1 MTSEVYVLVICL
13 PEPGAM
19 VGAYR
24 IIEKLGRGGS
34 GHVYKAE
41 RGGRF
46 YAIKVLDTLEEGGWS
61 RRELAAM
68 LRLSLDNV
76 VRFKSFDRWPDAE
89 VGYPC
94 IVMEFVPGLSLE
106 DWARRLNPP
115 VRAVL
120 TVFHKVVMALE
131 DIFELGVLHRDIKAS
146 NILIREPDGEPVL
159 IDFGFSA
166 VRGDLTRTV
175 PGLLPP
181 GTPEYRSPEAVRFAR
196 GETGALTY
204 TYGLSDE
211 LWAAGVLLYWLLT
224 DTLPFGSRN
233 TPGLNDRIR
242 LETPLAPHVLNPR
255 VPEAVGRLCLR
266 MLEKEP
272 RARFQTHE
280 ALLVA
285 LEELLAGSEGEV
297 SWDQPLID
305 PGPPR
310 LEGEGGSDPEGEE
323 SGFPERAPGRRRGRG
338 AWEARAGPGAL
349 PAGEMASRVRS
360 VAEPTGGQG
369 VPGGKETPRWT
380 WRWVLLGL
388 VLAVCA
394 VALWHRAFAP
404 PVTSTQGWETE
415 QAVFVHEMA
424 RAGEP
429 SQAQPDAAPDR
440 AQPPASSQTPMSHSA
455 DVHQTPSW
463 QSNPPRGGA
472 GRSCWKTAALGALA
486 GAALEGCTG
495 ATAPQVRPSPP
506 PVIECPA
513 GWQDTHELFGLER
526 MNVTAVQL
534 GRDGVIG
541 KSVEVKEG
549 PFTVVL
555 DETWNEMPRGT
566 VFTGTLKFGENRFG
580 KDRIFARFDEAR
592 TPQGRRHPLCAQ
604 AYLYSEAD
612 FCEHSGAGYC
622 PAPGSTPGHWRL
634 HERFYVAP
642 TKSFGEEE

>member
-13 PEPGAM
+13 PQPGAM

-94 IVMEFVPGLSLE
+94 IVMEFVPGPSLE
-106 DWARRLNPP
+106 DWARRLNPS

-120 TVFHKVVMALE
+120 TVFHKAVMALE

-146 NILIREPDGEPVL
+146 NILIREHDGEPVL

-166 VRGDLTRTV
+166 VRGDPMRTV
-175 PGLLPP
+175 PGMLPP
-181 GTPEYRSPEAVRFAR
+181 GTPEYRSPEAVRFVR
-196 GETGALTY
+196 GESRALTY

-297 SWDQPLID
+297 SWDQPLLD
-305 PGPPR
+305 PEPPR
-310 LEGEGGSDPEGEE
+310 LEGEGGSDLEGDE
-323 SGFPERAPGRRRGRG
+323 SGFPGRAPRRRRGQG
-338 AWEARAGPGAL
+338 TWEERSGPGVA
-349 PAGEMASRVRS
+349 PAGEQR
-360 VAEPTGGQG
+360 
-369 VPGGKETPRWT
+369 VPGGKKTPPWT
-380 WRWVLLGL
+380 WGWMLLGL

-394 VALWHRAFAP
+394 VALWHRASSP
-404 PVTSTQGWETE
+404 PVTSTQGRETE
-415 QAVFVHEMA
+415 QAMFVHEMA

-455 DVHQTPSW
+455 DVNQTPSR
-463 QSNPPRGGA
+463 QSTPPRGEV
-472 GRSCWKTAALGALA
+472 GRSCWKTVALGALA
-486 GAALEGCTG
+486 GAVLEGCTG

-513 GWQDTHELFGLER
+513 GWKETHELFGLRR
-526 MNVTAVQL
+526 MDIEVVQVGTDGEMGMTA
-534 GRDGVIG
+534 
-541 KSVEVKEG
+541 EVKEG
-549 PFTVVL
+549 PVTVML
-555 DETWNEMPRGT
+555 GERWARMPRGT
-566 VFTGTLKFGENRFG
+566 VFTGTFKFGENRFG
-580 KDRIFARFDEAR
+580 EFRIFGRFDHAQTQE
-592 TPQGRRHPLCAQ
+592 GRRYPICVQ
-604 AYLYSEAD
+604 ALLYGPAD
-612 FCEHSGAGYC
+612 YCERPGIGLC
-622 PAPGSTPGHWRL
+622 PADGSTPPGHVRL
-634 HERFYVAP
+634 WQRFTVGT
-642 TKSFGEEE
+642 TKNFGEE

>member
-1 MTSEVYVLVICL
+1 MTSEVRVLVICL
-13 PEPGAM
+13 PQPGAM

-120 TVFHKVVMALE
+120 TVFHKAVMALE

-166 VRGDLTRTV
+166 VRGDPTRTV

-255 VPEAVGRLCLR
+255 VPEAVSRLCLR

-272 RARFQTHE
+272 WARFQTHE

-285 LEELLAGSEGEV
+285 VEELLAASEGEV
-297 SWDQPLID
+297 GWEQPLID
-305 PGPPR
+305 PEPPWPA
-310 LEGEGGSDPEGEE
+310 GEGGSDPEGDE
-323 SGFPERAPGRRRGRG
+323 SGFPGRAPRRGRG
-338 AWEARAGPGAL
+338 AWEERGGPGVA
-349 PAGEMASRVRS
+349 PAGEMASRVCS
-360 VAEPTGGQG
+360 VADAAGEQR
-369 VPGGKETPRWT
+369 VPDGKKTPRWA
-380 WRWVLLGL
+380 WGWVLLGL

-394 VALWHRAFAP
+394 VALWHRASYP
-404 PVTSTQGWETE
+404 PVTSTQGRGTK

-424 RAGEP
+424 RTGEP
-429 SQAQPDAAPDR
+429 FQAQPGAAPDR

-455 DVHQTPSW
+455 DVNQTPSR
-463 QSNPPRGGA
+463 SNPPRGEA
-472 GRSCWKTAALGALA
+472 GRSCWKTAAVGALA

-513 GWQDTHELFGLER
+513 GWKDTHELFGLIFME
-526 MNVTAVQL
+526 VEVVQPGTGGEY
-534 GRDGVIG
+534 GRG
-541 KSVEVKEG
+541 VEVKEG
-549 PFTVVL
+549 PLTVVL
-555 DETWNEMPRGT
+555 DEPWMQMPQGT
-566 VFTGTLKFGENRFG
+566 VFTGTLKFGENRIFG
-580 KDRIFARFDEAR
+580 RFDHAR
-592 TPQGRRHPLCAQ
+592 TPDGHRYPICVQ
-604 AYLYSEAD
+604 AYQYGEASY
-612 FCEHSGAGYC
+612 CARPGVGIC
-622 PAPGSTPGHWRL
+622 PATGSSPGHYLLWQ
-634 HERFYVAP
+634 RFSVAP
-642 TKSFGEEE
+642 TKDFGEEE

>member
-1 MTSEVYVLVICL
+1 MTSEVSVLVICL
-13 PEPGAM
+13 PQPGAM

-24 IIEKLGRGGS
+24 ILEKLGRGGS

-106 DWARRLNPP
+106 DWASRVNPP

-120 TVFHKVVMALE
+120 TVFLKVVMALE

-146 NILIREPDGEPVL
+146 NILIREQDGEPVL

-166 VRGDLTRTV
+166 VRGEPTRTV

-255 VPEAVGRLCLR
+255 VPEPVSRLCLR

-280 ALLVA
+280 ALLVE
-285 LEELLAGSEGEV
+285 LEDLLAGSEGEGG
-297 SWDQPLID
+297 WDQPLID
-305 PGPPR
+305 PEPPR
-310 LEGEGGSDPEGEE
+310 REGEGGSDLEGDE
-323 SGFPERAPGRRRGRG
+323 SGFPGRAPRRRRGQG
-338 AWEARAGPGAL
+338 AWE
-349 PAGEMASRVRS
+349 
-360 VAEPTGGQG
+360 QG
-369 VPGGKETPRWT
+369 TPGGKKTPRRAWGG
-380 WRWVLLGL
+380 VLLGL
-388 VLAVCA
+388 VLGLCA
-394 VALWHRAFAP
+394 AALWLRASYP
-404 PVTSTQGWETE
+404 PVTSTQGWGTE

-424 RAGEP
+424 WVGEP
-429 SQAQPDAAPDR
+429 FQAQPGAAPDR
-440 AQPPASSQTPMSHSA
+440 AQLPASSQTPMSHSA
-455 DVHQTPSW
+455 DVNQTPSRD
-463 QSNPPRGGA
+463 SNPPRREVE
-472 GRSCWKTAALGALA
+472 RSCWKAAALGALA
-486 GAALEGCTG
+486 GAALEGCTS

-513 GWQDTHELFGLER
+513 GWKDTHELFGLRR
-526 MNVTAVQL
+526 MNVTVVQL
-534 GRDGVIG
+534 GKDGWIG
-541 KSVEVKEG
+541 ESSEVKEG

-555 DETWNEMPRGT
+555 DDPWNEMPQGT
-566 VFTGTLKFGENRFG
+566 VFTGTLKFGQNRFEE
-580 KDRIFARFDEAR
+580 DRIYARFGEAR
-592 TPQGRRHPLCAQ
+592 TPQGRRYPICVQ
-604 AYLYSEAD
+604 AYLTGPAD
-612 FCEHSGAGYC
+612 VCERPGAGFC
-622 PAPGSTPGHWRL
+622 PATGSTPGHWRL
-634 HERFYVAP
+634 WDRFYVVP

>member
-1 MTSEVYVLVICL
+1 
-13 PEPGAM
+13 M

-24 IIEKLGRGGS
+24 ILEKLGRGGS

-46 YAIKVLDTLEEGGWS
+46 YAVKVLDTLEEGGWS

-106 DWARRLNPP
+106 DWVWRVNPS

-120 TVFHKVVMALE
+120 TVFLKVVMALE

-146 NILIREPDGEPVL
+146 NILIREHDDEPVL

-166 VRGDLTRTV
+166 VRGDPTRTV

-181 GTPEYRSPEAVRFAR
+181 GTPEYRCPEAVRFAR
-196 GETGALTY
+196 GDTGALTY
-204 TYGLSDE
+204 TYGLADE

-255 VPEAVGRLCLR
+255 VPEAVSRLCLR

-280 ALLVA
+280 ALLVE
-285 LEELLAGSEGEV
+285 LEDLLAGSEGEV

-305 PGPPR
+305 PEPSR
-310 LEGEGGSDPEGEE
+310 REGQGGSDPEGDE
-323 SGFPERAPGRRRGRG
+323 SGFPERAPRRRRGQG
-338 AWEARAGPGAL
+338 AWEARAGPGAA

-360 VAEPTGGQG
+360 H
-369 VPGGKETPRWT
+369 VPGGKGKPRWA
-380 WRWVLLGL
+380 WGWVLLGL

-394 VALWHRAFAP
+394 VALWHRASAP
-404 PVTSTQGWETE
+404 PVTSTQGGGTG

-429 SQAQPDAAPDR
+429 FQAQPDAAPDR
-440 AQPPASSQTPMSHSA
+440 AQPPASSQTPMSDSA
-455 DVHQTPSW
+455 DVKQTPS
-463 QSNPPRGGA
+463 QTSNAPLHEM

-513 GWQDTHELFGLER
+513 GWKDTHKLFELER
-526 MNVTAVQL
+526 INTISVVQL
-534 GRDGVIG
+534 GRDGWIG
-541 KSVEVKEG
+541 QSVEVKEG
-549 PFTVVL
+549 PLTVVL
-555 DETWNEMPRGT
+555 DDPWNEMPRGT
-566 VFTGTLKFGENRFG
+566 VFTGTLKFGENR
-580 KDRIFARFDEAR
+580 IFARFDEAR
-592 TPQGRRHPLCAQ
+592 TPQGRRYPICVQSYLHGDSDYCAPP
-604 AYLYSEAD
+604 
-612 FCEHSGAGYC
+612 GAGYC
-622 PAPGSTPGHWRL
+622 PARGSTPGHWRL
-634 HERFYVAP
+634 WERFYVAP
-642 TKSFGEEE
+642 TKSFGEDE